1 MAFEFFA
8 AIIAA
13 VALGGMAHLLRRATG
28 HRMPKWSVTV
38 AAAVGLIGTTIWLE
52 YDWFS
57 RVSAE
62 LPEGVQ
68 VVWQS
73 DEVMTLRPWTLFAPI
88 TTRFVAMDTRAI
100 VQHPNNADL
109 RMAKLFNFGRWRPV
123 TNALMVLDC
132 TQRRQVLVSEGVEIS
147 EDGTLQGAEWVTAL
161 DEDGFQAAA
170 CVAR

>member
-1 MAFEFFA
+1 MALEFFA

-13 VALGGMAHLLRRATG
+13 VALGGVVHLLRRLTG
-28 HRMPKWSVTV
+28 SRLPKWLVTV

-52 YDWFS
+52 YDWFN

-62 LPEGVQ
+62 LPDGVQ
-68 VVWQS
+68 VVWKS
-73 DEVMTLRPWTLFAPI
+73 EEFMSLRPWTLIAPI

-123 TNALMVLDC
+123 TNALMVIDC
-132 TQRRQVLVSEGVEIS
+132 AQGRQVMVTEGVEIS
-147 EDGTLQGAEWVTAL
+147 DDGVLQGAEWVTAP
-161 DEDGFQAAA
+161 DGDDFQAAA
-170 CVAR
+170 CKAA